1 MKTTARILCAAA
13 LLGAVAGGLHAAE
26 PPAEPQREWGDN
38 KAGLQASAMLTGQA
52 TVGGKIVFDLTLRNV
67 GEAAVSVGGAD
78 EMFVWGFLIQGTT
91 AKLFTE
97 KVHLAKGVKDWS
109 RELGGGKTIR
119 FEPVDVSTLDA
130 FTYRSGLKISDGF
143 PTAADGK
150 LTPDGKTGSLLIVG
164 AAKVRWMVYLPGDR
178 PMMLS
183 TNTLTVTLGPP
194 VYKDLSPEAQQAFA
208 RKLIAQFKRDA
219 WGGQEAHGV
228 AVTIGPPMVPYLIE
242 AMQGKLPGPARMW
255 MGTTLCHIRDDKAV
269 EYLVGQLE
277 GASGLHQI
285 IAYHGPAQQSPKL
298 DAAIVDAVVRL
309 GQPRTTALAVLGFL
323 SKRKS
328 VPEKLLQIG
337 LDSDDSRTRA
347 TVAEAFTHHA
357 SEDNVRR
364 LVQLLADQDEKV
376 RAAAA
381 RILGKLGN
389 RSWLVFEGLVAA
401 LDRPGE
407 YARQRTCAALSE
419 LADKNMP
426 YDPKAP
432 EQDRLK
438 VIAAWKTWLADAK
451 KGPPQ

>member
-1 MKTTARILCAAA
+1 MTTIPRILCAAA
-13 LLGAVAGGLHAAE
+13 ILGAVAGGLDAADQ
-26 PPAEPQREWGDN
+26 PATQPQREWGDG
-38 KAGLQASAMLTGQA
+38 KAGLQASAMLKGQA
-52 TVGGKIVFDLTLRNV
+52 TVGGKIVFDLALRNV
-67 GEAAVSVGGAD
+67 GQAAVSVGGAD
-78 EMFVWGFLIQGTT
+78 EVFVWGFLIQGTT

-97 KVHLAKGVKDWS
+97 KVHVAKSVKDWS
-109 RELGGGKTIR
+109 REIAGGKTVR
-119 FEPVDVSTLDA
+119 FEPVDISTLDA
-130 FTYRSGLKISDGF
+130 FTYRSGLEISGGF
-143 PTAADGK
+143 PTAADSK
-150 LTPDGKTGSLLIVG
+150 LTPDGKTSSLLIVG
-164 AAKVRWMVYLPGDR
+164 AAKVRWMVYLPGER

-183 TNTLTVTLGPP
+183 SNTLTVTLGPP
-194 VYKDLSPEAQQAFA
+194 VYKDLSPEAKEAFA

-219 WGGQEAHGV
+219 WGGKEAHGV
-228 AVTIGPPMVPYLIE
+228 AVQIGPPMVPHLIK
-242 AMQGKLPGPARMW
+242 ALGGRLPGPARMW
-255 MGTTLCHIRDDKAV
+255 MGTTLCNIRDDRAV
-269 EYLVGQLE
+269 EYLIGQLK
-277 GASGLHQI
+277 GASSLHQI
-285 IAYHGPAQQSPKL
+285 IAYHGPAQRSPKL

-323 SKRKS
+323 GKRKS

-337 LDSDDSRTRA
+337 LDSDDPRTRA

-364 LVQLLADQDEKV
+364 LVQLLKDKDEKV

-389 RSWLVFEGLVAA
+389 RSWLVFEGLIAG

-426 YDPKAP
+426 YDPQAP
-432 EQDRLK
+432 EQNRLK

-451 KGPPQ
+451 KGR